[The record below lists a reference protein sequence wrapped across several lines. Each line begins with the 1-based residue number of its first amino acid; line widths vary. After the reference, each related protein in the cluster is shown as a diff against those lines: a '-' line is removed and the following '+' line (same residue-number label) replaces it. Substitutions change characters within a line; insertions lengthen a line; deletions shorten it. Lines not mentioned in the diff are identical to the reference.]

1 MKTGPIG
8 MLTRFLQF
16 RHRCKPKHGYGIHS
30 PYVFDLLTKVI
41 EPDPRSSA
49 FEPIEQYR
57 NELKHSKLTIDRH
70 PIGGELE
77 PSISSRRLAQHV
89 AVPPHMGR
97 LLFRLC
103 QHAQPQNIVELG
115 TSVGISTLYMATAAP
130 GCNLHTIEA
139 EPNVLDIARNQFKQ
153 LNYNNIHTHLGT
165 FVQQLP
171 PLLRE
176 LPNVGFALVDGHH
189 HGPAMVDYTEQ
200 LMAKAT
206 PSTIIVLDDIRWSSS
221 MEAAWQHLREH
232 PAVSLS
238 IDLFRCGL
246 LLFRQGMVKQ
256 HFCLRFGPY

>member
-8 MLTRFLQF
+8 MLTRYLQY
-16 RHRCKPKHGYGIHS
+16 RRSCKPKHGYGIHS
-30 PYVFDLLTKVI
+30 PYVFDLLTQVI
-41 EPDPRSSA
+41 EPNTHTA
-49 FEPIEQYR
+49 QFEPIEHYR
-57 NELKHSKLTIDRH
+57 KELKNSKLTIHRQA
-70 PIGGELE
+70 IGGMLE
-77 PSISSRRLAQHV
+77 PSISSRKLAQHV

-115 TSVGISTLYMATAAP
+115 TSVGISTLYMAAAAP
-130 GCNLHTIEA
+130 KSALHTIEA
-139 EPNVLDIARNQFKQ
+139 EPNVLDIAKNQFKQ
-153 LNYNNIHTHLGT
+153 QNNNNIQTHLGI
-165 FVQQLP
+165 FSQQLP
-171 PLLRE
+171 QLLRE

-206 PSTIIVLDDIRWSSS
+206 PSTIIVLDDIRWSRS
-221 MEAAWQHLREH
+221 MEAAWQHLREF

-246 LLFRQGMVKQ
+246 LLFRQGMAKQ
-256 HFCLRFGPY
+256 HFCLRYGPY